1 MAKLMKVGKSYKS
14 RQYRADER
22 EVEHDV
28 LSTEEKIEKAQSRRG
43 KSHREITRLSF
54 KAEREQDMRNR
65 EKPAKTQKR
74 K

>member
-43 KSHREITRLSF
+43 RSLVFRSK
-54 KAEREQDMRNR
+54 RNASR
-65 EKPAKTQKR
+65 T
-74 K
+74 